1 MKATIIPG
9 FSELLIFINPSKEVT
24 RVGLPSIIMPWLYAP
39 WPEARKKGIIHINV
53 LGETLRMLLEELS
66 QRYKQTDVDFD
77 PLDLQTNELD
87 NDYEV
92 LVNEKNYISL
102 PDGLDEKLKV
112 NDEVKVKMLWRW
124 DG

>member
-1 MKATIIPG
+1 MKAAIIPG

-24 RVGLPSIIMPWLYAP
+24 RVGLPSIIMSWLYAP

-53 LGETLRMLLEELS
+53 LGETLRILLEELS

-87 NDYEV
+87 NDYEI
-92 LVNEKNYISL
+92 LVNEKNY
-102 PDGLDEKLKV
+102 
-112 NDEVKVKMLWRW
+112 NHYR
-124 DG
+124 

>member
-1 MKATIIPG
+1 MKAAIIPG

-24 RVGLPSIIMPWLYAP
+24 RVGLPFIIMPWLYAP
-39 WPEARKKGIIHINV
+39 WPEARKKGIVHINV

-102 PDGLDEKLKV
+102 SDGLDEKLKV

>member
-1 MKATIIPG
+1 MIIPG
-9 FSELLIFINPSKEVT
+9 FSELLVFINPSKEVT

-39 WPEARKKGIIHINV
+39 RPEAQKKGIIHINV

>member
-1 MKATIIPG
+1 MKAAIIPG

-24 RVGLPSIIMPWLYAP
+24 RVGLPFIIMPWLYAP
-39 WPEARKKGIIHINV
+39 WPEARKKGIVHINV

-77 PLDLQTNELD
+77 PLDLQTNGLD

>member
-1 MKATIIPG
+1 VKAAIIPG

-24 RVGLPSIIMPWLYAP
+24 RVGLPFIIMPWLYAP
-39 WPEARKKGIIHINV
+39 WPEARKKGIVHINV

-77 PLDLQTNELD
+77 PLDLQTNGLD